1 MYHVIEG
8 LYINIIEFHI
18 KKGLYYV
25 APLHLKCIILCILW
39 FHCKLNFDKKCSISK
54 FYLAI
59 EVIVIPSVVTLKL
72 DYIIFFATNFL
83 KQLSDFL
90 YYWTN
95 KTL

>member
-72 DYIIFFATNFL
+72 LNNFL